1 MGTKIKPSHF
11 FITLFLLFLAS
22 MAIHEYS
29 HLAVLLVF
37 GGEGHIYFNSVIVTK
52 YPQTTIGYFLT
63 ALMGGIGTSLFF
75 LLLRI
80 IEEDPEDKIVMSI
93 IAIFHFAY
101 GTLEGLASVSIS
113 YAGYSLL
120 FIIPITIYLVYR
132 FVLPHDGKTKVRFPW
147 KTRARK
153 S

>member
-22 MAIHEYS
+22 IAIHEYS

-37 GGEGHIYFNSVIVTK
+37 GGKGHIYFNYVTVTE
-52 YPQTTIGYFLT
+52 YPQTTIGMFFT
-63 ALMGGIGTSLFF
+63 QLMGGIGASLFF

-101 GTLEGLASVSIS
+101 GTLEGLYYVSSS

-120 FIIPITIYLVYR
+120 NSYHNIPCLQIC
-132 FVLPHDGKTKVRFPW
+132 F
-147 KTRARK
+147 A